1 MNKKLIRL
9 ISLALAVMM
18 VFSLCS
24 CTGGAPE
31 EEEKEP
37 IKYASEAPSG
47 KAEVVDQFN
56 KVMALAKSGKVA
68 ISYSLDQ
75 GAGGCECE
83 NPYVKA
89 AFKTLAN
96 KMTGPDFG
104 MSTEYGQPTTDI
116 FPVMGSENAGA
127 LDFTDVRSAIITDN
141 EADTTYTIII
151 KINPETNP
159 EQENSTYGKLY
170 KISKD
175 KDILANFDGYK
186 DFATAESYSAT
197 YGTGT
202 IKAIVDKA
210 TDHIIKLELSR
221 DVKVETEVTGQGTL
235 ASVGTVAM
243 TFDYWSTAHYDLNW
257 DNPET
262 QDVEA

>member
-24 CTGGAPE
+24 CSNANVE
-31 EEEKEP
+31 EEETTT
-37 IKYASEAPSG
+37 INYASESPSG
-47 KAEVVDQFN
+47 KAEVVERFN
-56 KVMALAKSGKVA
+56 KVMAIAKSGKAA

-83 NPYVKA
+83 NQYVKA

-96 KMTGPDFG
+96 KMTDESFG

-116 FPVMGSENAGA
+116 FPLMGSENAGT
-127 LDFTDVRSAIITDN
+127 LDLTDVRSAIITDN
-141 EADTTYTIII
+141 EGDTNYTIII

-159 EQENSTYGKLY
+159 EQESSIYGKLY

-175 KDILANFDGYK
+175 EDILKFFEDYK
-186 DFATAESYSAT
+186 DFATAESYDAT

-210 TDHIIKLELSR
+210 TDHIVKLELSR
-221 DVKVETEVTGQGTL
+221 DVKVATEVTGQGTL

-243 TFDYWSTAHYDLNW
+243 TFNYWSTAHYDLNW

-262 QDVEA
+262 EAVEA

>member
-9 ISLALAVMM
+9 ISLAIAVMM
-18 VFSLCS
+18 IFSLCACS
-24 CTGGAPE
+24 GSPVE

-56 KVMALAKSGKVA
+56 KVMAIAKSGKAA

-96 KMTGPDFG
+96 KMTGNDYG
-104 MSTEYGQPTTDI
+104 MSTEYGQPATDI
-116 FPVMGSENAGA
+116 FPLMGSESAGS
-127 LDFTDVRSAIITDN
+127 LDFTDVSSAIITDN

-159 EQENSTYGKLY
+159 EQENSVYGKLY

-175 KDILANFDGYK
+175 EDILKNFDGYE
-186 DFATAESYSAT
+186 DFATVESYSAT
-197 YGTGT
+197 YGVGT
-202 IKAIVDKA
+202 VKVIVDKA

-221 DVKVETEVTGQGTL
+221 DVKIETEVTGHGTL

-243 TFDYWSTAHYDLNW
+243 TFNYWSTAHYDLNW

-262 QDVEA
+262 EEVEA

>member
-9 ISLALAVMM
+9 FSLALAVMM

-24 CTGGAPE
+24 CSGTAPE
-31 EEEKEP
+31 DEEKEP
-37 IKYASEAPSG
+37 IKYASEIPSG
-47 KAEVVDQFN
+47 KAEVIEQFN
-56 KVMALAKSGKVA
+56 KVMAIAKSGKVA

-89 AFKTLAN
+89 SFKTLAN
-96 KMTGPDFG
+96 KMTDTDFG
-104 MSTEYGQPTTDI
+104 MSTEYGESTKDI
-116 FPVMGSENAGA
+116 FPLMGTENAGS
-127 LDFTDVRSAIITDN
+127 LDFTDVSSAIITDN
-141 EADTTYTIII
+141 EGDTNYTIII

-159 EQENSTYGKLY
+159 EQENSIYGKLY

-175 KDILANFDGYK
+175 EDILKNFDGYK
-186 DFATAESYSAT
+186 DFATADSYSAT

-202 IKAIVDKA
+202 IKAIVDKS
-210 TDHIIKLELSR
+210 TDHIVKLELSR
-221 DVKVETEVTGQGTL
+221 DVKVATEVTGQGTL

-262 QDVEA
+262 ADVEA